1 MNRSPIPIFSS
12 FCWGTLESVVCRNP
26 HGHPRETGRLRPSV
40 LRATRV
46 RPGQTYRNGSSVVDT
61 CRAVWWPRAVALN
74 PGYGEYQ
81 KLTDREIPVV
91 FIDPVP

>member
-1 MNRSPIPIFSS
+1 M
-12 FCWGTLESVVCRNP
+12 
-26 HGHPRETGRLRPSV
+26 
-40 LRATRV
+40 
-46 RPGQTYRNGSSVVDT
+46 VDT